1 METSTRDKIIIAAKE
16 LFTERGYNA
25 TKSRDIANLAGI
37 NLALLNYHFKS
48 KENLYKIIVYDSFV
62 QILGNLEPIL
72 SDEKISLIEKI
83 EILAKQYTALLIDN
97 ENLPFFVLRELQK
110 NADIFKDI
118 MQSMRL
124 KTENVFTKQLLE
136 LGSEQTAI
144 DIIFN
149 TISLVIMPFITK
161 QLFISSGLISEDE
174 FVPYMKQR
182 QEKIPYWIMQMVAN
196 D

>member
-83 EILAKQYTALLIDN
+83 EILAKQYTALLIEN

>member
-97 ENLPFFVLRELQK
+97 ENLPFFVLRELQQ

-136 LGSEQTAI
+136 LGSKQTAL
-144 DIIFN
+144 DIIMN
-149 TISLVIMPFITK
+149 TISLVIMPFIAK
-161 QLFISSGLISEDE
+161 QLFINSGLITEDE

-182 QEKIPYWIMQMVAN
+182 QEKIPIWIMQMVAN

>member
-25 TKSRDIANLAGI
+25 TKSRDIADLAGI
-37 NLALLNYHFKS
+37 NLALLNYHFRS
-48 KENLYKIIVYDSFV
+48 KENLYNIIVHENFV
-62 QILGNLEPIL
+62 EILGNLEPVL

-97 ENLPFFVLRELQK
+97 ENLPFFVLRELQQ

-136 LGSEQTAI
+136 LGSKQTAL
-144 DIIFN
+144 DIIMN
-149 TISLVIMPFITK
+149 TISLVIMPFIAK
-161 QLFISSGLISEDE
+161 QLFINSGLITEDE

-182 QEKIPYWIMQMVAN
+182 QEKIPIWIMQMVAN